1 MKLSQLKQIIKEEI
15 KDSLNKAGNIESKV
29 ADLYGYAGVKTQYD
43 DDMVKRYGQKV
54 IDLAV
59 EMAPKILAYEVELKN
74 MIKQMEAS
82 PEAKMLLRAMS
93 EARGYGGGRSY
104 VTLGDLIN
112 RYIKD

>member
-15 KDSLNKAGNIESKV
+15 KDSLNEASNLESKV

-59 EMAPKILAYEVELKN
+59 EMAPKILAYESELKN
-74 MIKQMEAS
+74 IVKQMEAS

-93 EARGYGGGRSY
+93 EARGYSGGRSY
-104 VTLGDLIN
+104 VSLGDLIN
-112 RYIKD
+112 RYTKD

>member
-15 KDSLNKAGNIESKV
+15 NNSLNEASNLESKV
-29 ADLYGYAGVKTQYD
+29 ADLYGYSGVKTQYS

-59 EMAPKILAYEVELKN
+59 EMAPKILTYEAELKD
-74 MIKQMEAS
+74 MIKQMQSS

-93 EARGYGGGRSY
+93 EARGYGGNSSR

-112 RYIKD
+112 RYID

>member
-15 KDSLNKAGNIESKV
+15 GNSLNEASNLESKV
-29 ADLYGYAGVKTQYD
+29 ADLYGYSGVKTQYS
-43 DDMVKRYGQKV
+43 DDMVKRYGQNV

-59 EMAPKILAYEVELKN
+59 EMAPKILAYEAELKN
-74 MIKQMEAS
+74 MIKQMQAS

-93 EARGYGGGRSY
+93 EARGYGGNSSR

-112 RYIKD
+112 RYID

>member
-15 KDSLNKAGNIESKV
+15 KDSLNEASNLESKV
-29 ADLYGYAGVKTQYD
+29 ADLYGYSGVKTQYS

-54 IDLAV
+54 IDLAI
-59 EMAPKILAYEVELKN
+59 EMAPKILTYEAELKD
-74 MIKQMEAS
+74 MIKQMQSS

-93 EARGYGGGRSY
+93 EARGYGGNSSR

-112 RYIKD
+112 RYID